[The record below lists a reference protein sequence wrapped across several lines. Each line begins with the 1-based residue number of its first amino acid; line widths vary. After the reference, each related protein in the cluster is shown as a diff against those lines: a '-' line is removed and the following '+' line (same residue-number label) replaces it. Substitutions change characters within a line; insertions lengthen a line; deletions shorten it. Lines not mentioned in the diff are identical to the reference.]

1 MLVTLGACSGAQR
14 FIVAGPV
21 EYTGRRVGTFKVGE
35 GGRIAYGY
43 TPAEFKLLA
52 DEGVK
57 FPKVLDGAG
66 PVGRADIAD

>member
-1 MLVTLGACSGAQR
+1 MLATLGACSGAQR

-43 TPAEFKLLA
+43 TPAEFAALTQQP
-52 DEGVK
+52 VK
-57 FPKVLDGAG
+57 FPEVLDGG
-66 PVGRADIAD
+66 RPVNAPGVGD